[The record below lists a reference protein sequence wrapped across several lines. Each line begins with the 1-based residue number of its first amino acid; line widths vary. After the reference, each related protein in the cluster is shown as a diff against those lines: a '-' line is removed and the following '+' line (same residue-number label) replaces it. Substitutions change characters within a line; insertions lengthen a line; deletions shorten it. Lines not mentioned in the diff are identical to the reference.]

1 MLVLCSAL
9 VALAE
14 RPPKGDP
21 TECEGEYFARLPQ
34 EQRAPSPWQRATDT
48 LFQASEAS
56 QAARR
61 VSELC

>member
-34 EQRAPSPWQRATDT
+34 RAESPISLAERATDS
-48 LFQASEAS
+48 FSGQGG